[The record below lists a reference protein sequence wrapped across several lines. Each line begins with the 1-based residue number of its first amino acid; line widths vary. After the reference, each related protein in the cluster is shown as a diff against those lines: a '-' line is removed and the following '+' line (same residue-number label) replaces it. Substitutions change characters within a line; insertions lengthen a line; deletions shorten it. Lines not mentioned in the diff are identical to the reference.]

1 MADRPTPSS
10 LYARI
15 WRTYWGWTRTLL
27 PLAAVIFVPLGLL
40 DAISLNAELGSLTG
54 GSGLLAVGV
63 LLAAVALVGT
73 SLLGE
78 VFYSGAVAVTLTHG
92 GGGGEPPTLREISR
106 HLAYG
111 RLIAVDLIYSALVI
125 AGLLLLIFPGVL
137 AYVWLGLAGPVVE
150 IERRGAGAAFARSAR
165 LVRGRFW
172 LVLAVLAPLELA
184 SEAVG
189 ELTDL
194 LAQALLGHTIWAS
207 WLAESL
213 SNVVATPF
221 LAVACVLLTVELI
234 AEKDGPAPPLH
245 SAPARR

>member
-1 MADRPTPSS
+1 MADRLKPFS

-15 WRTYWGWTRTLL
+15 WRVYWSWIRTLL
-27 PLAAVIFVPLGLL
+27 PLAAVIFVPIGLL
-40 DAISLNAELGSLTG
+40 DAIPASVDLGSVSP
-54 GSGLLAVGV
+54 GSGLAAGGV
-63 LLAAVALVGT
+63 LLGALALLGT

-78 VFYSGAVAVTLTHG
+78 VFYSGAVATTLTHG
-92 GGGGEPPTLREISR
+92 DDGEPPTLREISR

-111 RLIAVDLIYSALVI
+111 RLIGVDLVYSAAVI
-125 AGLLLLIFPGVL
+125 AGLALLIVPGVL

-150 IERRGAGAAFARSAR
+150 IERRGVREAFARSAR

-184 SEAVG
+184 SETVG

-194 LAQALLGHTIWAS
+194 LAQALLGHSLWAD

-234 AEKDGPAPPLH
+234 AEKDGAAPPLH
-245 SAPARR
+245 SAPTSR